1 MWSSNTRLK
10 SQRES
15 IKIERAYVLSH
26 ANYTECS
33 VNAIKARTAAFV

>member
-1 MWSSNTRLK
+1 MRPSNTRLK

-15 IKIERAYVLSH
+15 IKIERAYVLFQ

-33 VNAIKARTAAFV
+33 VNAIKTRTVAFV